1 MQTVVQSLEQ
11 LSRQSR
17 ISYTVV
23 DGSDI
28 HQYFKNMK
36 HAEDKLFE
44 LWKQTTLN
52 ATGDEAIYR

>member
-1 MQTVVQSLEQ
+1 MQTAVQSLEQ

-17 ISYTVV
+17 IAYTVV
-23 DGSDI
+23 EGSDV

-36 HAEDKLFE
+36 HAEDKLYE

-52 ATGDEAIYR
+52 ATSDEAIYR